1 MHLLRLQPL
10 FLILLFTTSHE
21 TRKPTYFPSA
31 RPGGNYLHS
40 LHVLHRLLSSLPPQL
55 RSIRNCGME
64 PLETLL
70 RVLGL
75 VPMGVTLNDNFVVLG
90 HVA

>member
-1 MHLLRLQPL
+1 
-10 FLILLFTTSHE
+10 
-21 TRKPTYFPSA
+21 
-31 RPGGNYLHS
+31 
-40 LHVLHRLLSSLPPQL
+40 
-55 RSIRNCGME
+55 ME